1 MYLFITFLIQIPDHL
16 YFWQA
21 LTLLTKFTTMKGK
34 VKKRFTKDKKREYS
48 RLILNSTSIIN

>member
-34 VKKRFTKDKKREYS
+34 VKKRFTKDKK
-48 RLILNSTSIIN
+48 ILKINPK